1 MIRITIIALAFFVSA
16 FNANIFGSILGGN
29 EKEVATITVNEETQ
43 NLPIKVDGEPNETN
57 LAVIGDDEPVVL
69 PIESELSSEGQT
81 GVVIR
86 AKRYYGCGCGCCG
99 CATLAPNVTLAPC
112 GCGCCGCGYGK

>member
-16 FNANIFGSILGGN
+16 ANANIFGSILGGN
-29 EKEVATITVNEETQ
+29 EKEVATITVNDETQ

-57 LAVIGDDEPVVL
+57 LAVIGNDEPVVL
-69 PIESELSSEGQT
+69 PIEGDLSSEGQT

-86 AKRYYGCGCGCCG
+86 AKRFYGCGCGCCG